1 MVKNEGEKNMSR
13 VKSVSVEDAKGE
25 VQDLYQALQKK
36 MGKVINIFQN
46 MGNSAVTLKGFLD
59 LSEAANRTNLSP
71 KLREQIALIVGQTNH
86 CQYCLSAHTMLAKG
100 AGMSEQEI
108 VKARHA
114 ESQDPKN
121 HAILKFTKQVVDNRG
136 HVSNQDI
143 ASLKAAGVSDAE
155 LVEVI
160 LVIMVNMFTNY
171 FNLITDPKI
180 DFPIAP
186 ELS

>member
-1 MVKNEGEKNMSR
+1 MAR
-13 VKSVSVEDAKGE
+13 VKPVNLEDAKGE
-25 VQDLYQALQKK
+25 VHDLYQTLQKK

-46 MGNSAVTLKGFLD
+46 MGNSAATLKGFLD
-59 LSEAANRTNLSP
+59 LSEAANRTSLPP
-71 KLREQIALIVGQTNH
+71 KLREQIALAVGQTNH

-100 AGMSEQEI
+100 AGMNEQEI
-108 VKARHA
+108 IKARHA

-121 HAILKFTKQVVDNRG
+121 RAILKFAKQVVENRG
-136 HVSNQDI
+136 NVSNQDI
-143 ASLKAAGVSDAE
+143 ASLKAAGVTDTE
-155 LVEVI
+155 LVEII
-160 LVIMVNMFTNY
+160 LIIMVNMFTNY